1 MTNFY
6 TRRLFKPISTILSVS
21 VLALTAG
28 AQVQHTN
35 AVKSQPAVKTQPA
48 GKAQA
53 PDNTRQSS
61 PSQAVQSFGFH
72 TSGEKM
78 EELYV
83 YYTSLNVINTVK
95 LNTGAADDDIQLFT
109 RYYNEKINTED
120 KNEFF
125 LSVKKGFI
133 NNQADV
139 DVFAKNKIDEY
150 TKLHTDFQ
158 SIKTDYPSSVSEYSS
173 IPSP

>member
-95 LNTGAADDDIQLFT
+95 LNTGAADDDPSGIATYSQTGAQFGYGQLWT
-109 RYYNEKINTED
+109 ALWMLPLMT
-120 KNEFF
+120 
-125 LSVKKGFI
+125 
-133 NNQADV
+133 ADP
-139 DVFAKNKIDEY
+139 
-150 TKLHTDFQ
+150 
-158 SIKTDYPSSVSEYSS
+158 SIKVSETVFSLPTPTGQS
-173 IPSP
+173 A